1 MRPAATPSR
10 HLSVFASITLAA
22 FTFTAPLL
30 AQTSG
35 GGTGGTTTTSGDPE
49 TVRYY
54 DNLLSRLAGGE
65 DIQSVVDSMQRETR
79 DHFPPGPD
87 GLAICPA
94 IPPGGI
100 PGVTNDRFYFLSEI
114 LPAGVGLES
123 AACGFHLGCFLDQV
137 TGHPIHDNATLVID
151 RQCVS
156 KRTLVIPNRFE
167 IAGVGIN
174 GAGSLVFELPDAAR
188 AIRFKNPV
196 DVVDIRNSKIRDL
209 TIGNRECCGQV
220 GVDVSNSTLVQLENL
235 YISGFAF
242 GVLGEFSY
250 FNTVSGSNLSN
261 NGFGAALGRDTTTW
275 RFRDTAASFTGL
287 AGILFHPDTRQS
299 IIDGGLF
306 ESNPFTGVLIRG
318 FGNTVQN
325 SWFEGNG
332 GMLFGP
338 FAIRIPASADTT
350 TVLSSTFSNNGIS
363 DAGVNSRRCFNFSLA
378 PGINFCP

>member
-1 MRPAATPSR
+1 MRPAIAPHLFSAFAVLA
-10 HLSVFASITLAA
+10 LSVAS
-22 FTFTAPLL
+22 PLV

-35 GGTGGTTTTSGDPE
+35 GSSPDPE

-54 DNLLSRLAGGE
+54 DSLLSRLAGGE
-65 DIQSVVDSMQRETR
+65 DIQSVIDSMQRDFR
-79 DHFPPGPD
+79 DHIPPGPGD
-87 GLAICPA
+87 FGFCPA

-156 KRTLVIPNRFE
+156 KRTLIIPNRFE
-167 IAGVGIN
+167 IAGVGLN
-174 GAGSLVFELPDAAR
+174 GAGSLVFELPDGAR

-196 DVVDIRNSKIRDL
+196 DVVDIRNSQIRDL

-220 GVDVSNSTLVQLENL
+220 GIDVSNSTLVQLKNL

-250 FNTVSGSNLSN
+250 YNTVTGSNLSN
-261 NGFGAALGRDTTTW
+261 NGFGAVLGRDTTTW

-287 AGILFHPDTRQS
+287 AAIVFHPQTRQS
-299 IIDGGLF
+299 VIDGGVF
-306 ESNPFTGVLIRG
+306 ESNPFTGVLARG
-318 FGNTVQN
+318 IGNTIQN

-332 GMLFGP
+332 GALFGT
-338 FAIRIPASADTT
+338 FGIRIPAGTKNT
-350 TVLSSTFSNNGIS
+350 TVLSSTFSTDSIL
-363 DAGVNSRRCFNFSLA
+363 DAGTDTRRCFNFSFAL
-378 PGINFCP
+378 GINSCPGH